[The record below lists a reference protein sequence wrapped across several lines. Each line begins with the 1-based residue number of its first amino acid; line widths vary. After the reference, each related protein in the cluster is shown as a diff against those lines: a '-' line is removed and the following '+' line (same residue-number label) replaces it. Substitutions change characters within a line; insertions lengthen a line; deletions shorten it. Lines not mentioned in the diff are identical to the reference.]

1 MPFNL
6 RESIGAVNHLIVR
19 WDRSFFRRP
28 SNFHLQQFEVSAAL
42 DQLVIAVD
50 IEKHEAVCAICG
62 YRLVKLEI
70 VGGWTLE
77 TCSAVGIKEVLARPN
92 LRDWLLGLP
101 GCADA
106 AGNLKQIA
114 AKLPESV
121 V

>member
-1 MPFNL
+1 MPFNI
-6 RESIGAVNHLIVR
+6 RESIGAVNHLIVG
-19 WDRSFFRRP
+19 WDRSLFRRP
-28 SNFHLQQFEVSAAL
+28 IDLHLQQFEISAAL
-42 DQLVIAVD
+42 SQLAIAAD

-77 TCSAVGIKEVLARPN
+77 TCSAVGIKELLARPN
-92 LRDWLLGLP
+92 LPDWLLGLP
-101 GCADA
+101 GCTEALGTLTQA
-106 AGNLKQIA
+106 A

>member
-1 MPFNL
+1 MPFSF

-28 SNFHLQQFEVSAAL
+28 NDLHLQQFEIPAAL
-42 DQLVIAVD
+42 DQVVIAAD
-50 IEKHEAVCAICG
+50 MEKHEAVCAICG

-70 VGGWTLE
+70 IGGWTLE
-77 TCSAVGIKEVLARPN
+77 TCSAVGIRELLSRPN

-106 AGNLKQIA
+106 AGKLKQTA